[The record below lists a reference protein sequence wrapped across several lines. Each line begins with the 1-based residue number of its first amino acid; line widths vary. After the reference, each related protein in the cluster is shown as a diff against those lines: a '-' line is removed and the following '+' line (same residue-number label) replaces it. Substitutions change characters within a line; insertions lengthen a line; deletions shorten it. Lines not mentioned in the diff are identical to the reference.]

1 MMRVFVTGASGFV
14 GSAVTAELIGA
25 GHEVL
30 GLARSDD
37 AAAKITAMGAVAHR
51 GELTDFDSLARGVK
65 AADAVI
71 HCGFDHDF
79 TKFAENCANEK
90 RSVLAMGE
98 PLKGTAK
105 TLIVTS
111 GQMAEME
118 SQAPNSHHPRVVSE
132 NAAQQLRGAGVK
144 VMVIRLP
151 PSVHG
156 AGDHGFVPMLIDI
169 AREKGFA
176 AYTGEGANVWPAVHR
191 LDAAKLY
198 RLALEYGDGPVYHA
212 AAETGLPFHQIAM
225 AIGAGLGLPVRSLTA
240 DEAEA
245 HFGWF
250 ARFSQMDAKASNDW
264 TRATLGYQLQEAGL
278 LADMEA
284 HYFG

>member
-30 GLARSDD
+30 GLARSND
-37 AAAKITAMGAVAHR
+37 AAAKINAMGAVAHR
-51 GELTDFDSLARGVK
+51 GELTDFDSLARGVN
-65 AADAVI
+65 AADTVI
-71 HCGFDHDF
+71 HCGFNHDF
-79 TKFAENCANEK
+79 TKFAENCANEE

-98 PLKGTAK
+98 ALKGTAK

-111 GQMAEME
+111 GQMAKME

-132 NAAQQLRGAGVK
+132 NAAQQLREAGVK
-144 VMVIRLP
+144 AMVIRLP

-156 AGDHGFVPMLIDI
+156 AGDHGFVPLLIDI

-198 RLALEYGDGPVYHA
+198 RLALENGDGPVYHA

-264 TRATLGYQLQEAGL
+264 TRATLGYQPQEAGL